1 MLDLAY
7 MVNKNTPPVLIGDVT
22 RLRQIL
28 VNLLN
33 NAIKFTD
40 QGEVVVDVNSILVEN
55 NQHELHFKVRD
66 TGIGIPPEKIGK
78 LFKSFSQVDTSTT
91 RKYGGTGLGLAI
103 SSQLAMNMGGRMW
116 VESEEGT
123 GSTFHFTI
131 LVDIDPDAKSM
142 LPDKIQ
148 PELDNKQVLIV
159 DDNATNRMILVKQT
173 ESWGMQPIAVTS
185 GLEAL
190 ALLDGGATFDI
201 AILDMQ
207 MPVMDGFTL
216 ASRIGEIL
224 LHPFPLII
232 LTSINRDKT
241 HSGDAKISAFL
252 NKPIKPSSLYNV
264 VTDVLVGNTAVK
276 VEPKKVQSIDS
287 EMGKRHP
294 LRILLAEDNSIN
306 QKVAIGILKRM
317 GYHADIA
324 ANGLE
329 AIEAL
334 ERQTYDV
341 VLMDI
346 QMPEMD
352 GDEATKCIRERWSQ
366 ERQPYIIAMTAN
378 ALEGD
383 REKYIAKDMDDY
395 VSKPVRLEEL
405 IRALEAANRLTQ

>member
-1 MLDLAY
+1 
-7 MVNKNTPPVLIGDVT
+7 
-22 RLRQIL
+22 
-28 VNLLN
+28 
-33 NAIKFTD
+33 
-40 QGEVVVDVNSILVEN
+40 
-55 NQHELHFKVRD
+55 
-66 TGIGIPPEKIGK
+66 
-78 LFKSFSQVDTSTT
+78 
-91 RKYGGTGLGLAI
+91 
-103 SSQLAMNMGGRMW
+103 
-116 VESEEGT
+116 
-123 GSTFHFTI
+123 
-131 LVDIDPDAKSM
+131 
-142 LPDKIQ
+142 
-148 PELDNKQVLIV
+148 
-159 DDNATNRMILVKQT
+159 
-173 ESWGMQPIAVTS
+173 MQPIAVTS

-207 MPVMDGFTL
+207 MPEMDGFTL

-241 HSGDAKISAFL
+241 RTGDAKISAFL
-252 NKPIKPSSLYNV
+252 NKPIKPSSLYNWLM
-264 VTDVLVGNTAVK
+264 DVLIGNAVVK

-287 EMGKRHP
+287 DMGKRHP
-294 LRILLAEDNSIN
+294 LRILLAEDNLIN
-306 QKVAIGILKRM
+306 QKAAIGILKRL

-334 ERQTYDV
+334 ERQAYDV

-366 ERQPYIIAMTAN
+366 EHQPYIIAMTAN

-405 IRALEAANRLTQ
+405 IRALESANRLGQ